1 MSRVS
6 GSQRTVFVHIGT
18 HKTGTTSLQEL
29 LARNDRALR
38 RFGLLVPKTCR
49 IERHSGHH
57 NLAWELSGDPR
68 FASRFGTFH
77 SLLAEI
83 RTSHAANV
91 CLSTE
96 DLELLHDDPHALA
109 LLRDGLLDAGYVPK
123 IVVYLRPQADYIESA
138 YAEIIKFRNV
148 AFELFLE
155 TVLTE
160 GRFGNLL
167 FAYDILVERFADVFG
182 RERMI
187 VRAYESHRPSAYL
200 LNSFLM
206 TVAPG
211 VASGTRLA
219 FPGRLN
225 PMARACFDPL
235 TSSDIDRIGSA
246 FRRANERLHSNYGIA
261 IAHATAGMVTRG
273 SAERAERLATRL
285 EAIDFTVQGAA
296 GN

>member
-6 GSQRTVFVHIGT
+6 GSQRTAFVHIGT

-29 LARNDRALR
+29 LARNDRTLR
-38 RFGLLVPKTCR
+38 RSGLLVPKACR
-49 IERHSGHH
+49 IDRHSGHH

-68 FASRFGTFH
+68 FESRFGTFH
-77 SLLAEI
+77 SLLAEV
-83 RTSHAANV
+83 RTSHAPSV
-91 CLSTE
+91 CLSSE

-109 LLRDGLLDAGYVPK
+109 LLRDGLLDAGYAPK

-138 YAEIIKFRNV
+138 YAEIIKLRRV
-148 AFELFLE
+148 DFEHFLE
-155 TVLTE
+155 SILTD
-160 GRFGNLL
+160 GRFGKLL
-167 FAYDILVERFADVFG
+167 FAYDVLAERFADVFG
-182 RERMI
+182 RQNMI

-200 LNSFLM
+200 LNTFLM

-211 VASGTRLA
+211 IASGTRLA

-235 TSSDIDRIGSA
+235 TSTDIDRIGAS
-246 FRRANERLHSNYGIA
+246 FRRANERLCSIYGVA
-261 IAHATAGMVTRG
+261 IAHTTAAMAMRG
-273 SAERAERLATRL
+273 SSGATGQ
-285 EAIDFTVQGAA
+285 FTVQRAA